1 MATARLPLEHSA
13 APAAGRRLR
22 PRRGAPIRLWS
33 GIVHLLL
40 IALLLA
46 FCLAPFVWLLE
57 TSLKTPD
64 DLYSIPPKLLPVPV
78 DVRNYVTIWQ
88 GRPFLQN
95 VFNSAAVASAA
106 TAVSLLIGALCAY
119 ALARLRFHGK
129 SLILGTVLAVSMFP
143 GIAIVSPLYLFF
155 SRLELINSKTA
166 LVLPYVTFTLPLC
179 VWLLTAFFRDLP
191 PDLEEAALVDGAT
204 PLGAFRNVI
213 VPLAAPGVFTAAILI
228 FIFAWNEFLFARTFM
243 NSAESYTVPPAI
255 SMFEGTGTFVIP
267 WGQITAA
274 SAVVTVPLIVLVL
287 LFQRRIISGLTAG
300 AIKG

>member
-1 MATARLPLEHSA
+1 MAVARLPLDTSRSSA
-13 APAAGRRLR
+13 AVRRR
-22 PRRGAPIRLWS
+22 APRRWPPDGLWS
-33 GIVHLLL
+33 ALVRPVL
-40 IALLLA
+40 IALLLI

-78 DVRNYVTIWQ
+78 DLRNYVTIWQ

-95 VFNSAAVASAA
+95 VLNSAVVASTA
-106 TAVSLLIGALCAY
+106 TAVSLAIGAVCAY
-119 ALARLRFHGK
+119 ALARLRFGGK
-129 SLILGTVLAVSMFP
+129 NVILAAVLAVSMFP

-155 SRLELINSKTA
+155 AQLELINTKLA
-166 LVLPYVTFTLPLC
+166 LIMPYVTFTLPLC

-204 PLGAFRNVI
+204 PLGAFRRVI

-274 SAVVTVPLIVLVL
+274 SVVVTVPLIVLVL
-287 LFQRRIISGLTAG
+287 VFQRRIISGLTAG

>member
-1 MATARLPLEHSA
+1 MAVAGLPLAVS
-13 APAAGRRLR
+13 GLQRRA
-22 PRRGAPIRLWS
+22 PRRGVRFHLW
-33 GIVHLLL
+33 GALIHPLL

-46 FCLAPFVWLLE
+46 FCLAPFVWLLD

-64 DLYSIPPKLLPVPV
+64 DLYGIPPKILPVPAS
-78 DVRNYVTIWQ
+78 VRNYVTIWQ

-95 VFNSAAVASAA
+95 VINSAAVASAA
-106 TAVSLLIGALCAY
+106 TAISLLIGSLCAY
-119 ALARLRFHGK
+119 ALARLRFRGK
-129 SLILGTVLAVSMFP
+129 NMILAMVLAVSMFP

-155 SRLELINSKTA
+155 SQLELINSKLA
-166 LVLPYVTFTLPLC
+166 LILPYVTFTLPLC
-179 VWLLTAFFRDLP
+179 VWLLTAFFRELP
-191 PDLEEAALVDGAT
+191 ADLEQAALVDGAT
-204 PLGAFRNVI
+204 PLGALRHVI

-274 SAVVTVPLIVLVL
+274 SVVVTVPLIALVL

>member
-1 MATARLPLEHSA
+1 MAVGRLPWP
-13 APAAGRRLR
+13 APGHPRAPRGGVSSVLWRLMLH
-22 PRRGAPIRLWS
+22 PLAVG
-33 GIVHLLL
+33 
-40 IALLLA
+40 LLLA
-46 FCLAPFVWLLE
+46 FCLAPFVWLLI

-64 DLYSIPPKLLPVPV
+64 DLYAIPPRLLPVPA
-78 DVRNYVTIWQ
+78 DFRNYVTIWQ

-95 VFNSAAVASAA
+95 VINSAVIASTA
-106 TAVSLLIGALCAY
+106 TAISLLVGSLCAY
-119 ALARLRFHGK
+119 ALARLRFRGK
-129 SLILGTVLAVSMFP
+129 DLILATVLAVSMFP

-155 SRLELINSKTA
+155 SRLELINSKVA
-166 LVLPYVTFTLPLC
+166 LIFPYVTFTLPLC
-179 VWLLTAFFRDLP
+179 VWLLTTFFRDLP
-191 PDLEEAALVDGAT
+191 DDLEEAAVVDGAT
-204 PLGAFRNVI
+204 PLQAFRKVI
-213 VPLAAPGVFTAAILI
+213 VPLAAPGVFTAAILV

-274 SAVVTVPLIVLVL
+274 SVVVTLPLVALVL

>member
-1 MATARLPLEHSA
+1 MAIARLPSTVSGLHRR
-13 APAAGRRLR
+13 APH
-22 PRRGAPIRLWS
+22 RGLGFYFWPSLIHPLA
-33 GIVHLLL
+33 

-46 FCLAPFVWLLE
+46 FCLAPFLWLLD
-57 TSLKTPD
+57 TSLKTAD
-64 DLYSIPPKLLPVPV
+64 DLYRIPPKLLPVPA
-78 DVRNYVTIWQ
+78 DFRNYVTIWQ

-95 VFNSAAVASAA
+95 VINSAVVASAA
-106 TAVSLLIGALCAY
+106 TAVSLLVGSLCAY
-119 ALARLRFHGK
+119 ALARLRFLGK
-129 SLILGTVLAVSMFP
+129 DVILATVLAVSMFP

-155 SRLELINSKTA
+155 SRLELVNSKLA
-166 LVLPYVTFTLPLC
+166 LIFPYVTFTLPLC
-179 VWLLTAFFRDLP
+179 VWLLTAFFRELP
-191 PDLEEAALVDGAT
+191 GDLEEAALVDGAT
-204 PLGAFRNVI
+204 PLQAFRKVI

-243 NSAESYTVPPAI
+243 NSAASYTVPPAI

-274 SAVVTVPLIVLVL
+274 SAVVTLPLVALVL

>member
-1 MATARLPLEHSA
+1 MVVARLPSSVSGLHRR
-13 APAAGRRLR
+13 APRHGLR
-22 PRRGAPIRLWS
+22 FHLWRFLIYS
-33 GIVHLLL
+33 LG
-40 IALLLA
+40 IALLLG
-46 FCLAPFVWLLE
+46 FCLAPFVWLLD
-57 TSLKTPD
+57 TSLKTAD
-64 DLYSIPPKLLPVPV
+64 DLYRIPPKLLPVPANF
-78 DVRNYVTIWQ
+78 RNYLTIWQ

-95 VFNSAAVASAA
+95 VVNSAVVASAA
-106 TAVSLLIGALCAY
+106 TAVSLLIGSLCAY
-119 ALARLRFHGK
+119 ALARLRFRGK
-129 SLILGTVLAVSMFP
+129 NLILAMVLAVSMFP

-155 SRLELINSKTA
+155 SRLELINSKLA
-166 LVLPYVTFTLPLC
+166 LISPYVTFTLPLC

-191 PDLEEAALVDGAT
+191 GDLEEAALVDGAT
-204 PLGAFRNVI
+204 PLQAFRKVI

-243 NSAESYTVPPAI
+243 NSAASYTVPPAI

-274 SAVVTVPLIVLVL
+274 SAVVTLPLVALVL

>member
-1 MATARLPLEHSA
+1 MPVDARAARHETGPRRRPPL
-13 APAAGRRLR
+13 RIWDRLLR
-22 PRRGAPIRLWS
+22 PLC
-33 GIVHLLL
+33 

-46 FCLAPFVWLLE
+46 FCLAPFLWLLE
-57 TSLKTPD
+57 TSVKAPD
-64 DLYSIPPKLLPVPV
+64 NLYSIPPKLLPVPL
-78 DVRNYVTIWQ
+78 DLRNYATIWQ

-95 VFNSAAVASAA
+95 VYNSAAVAASA
-106 TAVSLLIGALCAY
+106 TMISLAIGAICAY
-119 ALARLRFHGK
+119 ALARLRFRGK
-129 SLILGTVLAVSMFP
+129 NAILAAVLAVSMFP

-155 SRLELINSKTA
+155 AQLELINTKPA

-179 VWLLTAFFRDLP
+179 VWLLTVFFRDLP

-204 PLGAFRNVI
+204 PLGAFRKVM

-274 SAVVTVPLIVLVL
+274 SVVVTVPVIVLVL
-287 LFQRRIISGLTAG
+287 VFQRRIISGLTAG